1 MFLVFGEVL
10 TFTLFLMQLLGVGGA
25 IEVRETQRVLE
36 SIAFLC
42 NFQVSKTLKDLNNWK
57 ESVEAD

>member
-25 IEVRETQRVLE
+25 IEVRETQGVLE

-42 NFQVSKTLKDLNNWK
+42 NFQVSKTLKDLNN
-57 ESVEAD
+57 